1 MMGSTNLNAP
11 GDNYNPENSHVQPGL
26 TRRFHEAKMG
36 CLLEVL
42 ILGTGKPKC
51 EFLNLDDMD
60 AAGANVMNLSHALY
74 TQHTLPMKGQ
84 FNVGCGR
91 DVSIEQAAR
100 LVGEVVGYSGQ
111 LNFDGSRPYGA
122 PQKLMDST
130 KLNSLGLHAKVGL
143 KKGLQATYHD
153 L

>member
-1 MMGSTNLNAP
+1 MWPTNLNAL
-11 GDNYNPENSHVQPGL
+11 GDNYITENSHMQPGL
-26 TRRFHEAKMG
+26 IRRFHETKMG
-36 CLLEVL
+36 SLPEVL

-51 EFLNLDDMD
+51 EFLNLD
-60 AAGANVMNLSHALY
+60 AAGAHVMNLSYAPY
-74 TQHTLPMKGQ
+74 AQHTLPIKVQ
-84 FNVGCGR
+84 INVACGR
-91 DVSIEQAAR
+91 DVSIKQAAR

-111 LNFDGSRPYGA
+111 MNFDGSRHYGA
-122 PQKLMDST
+122 LQKLMDST